1 MVHVGQ
7 SIEVRVIYPIWG
19 NEHIQ
24 QVRVKPFCDNFFSH
38 WLIMINTI
46 CAEFG
51 SPNIERD
58 PELEIKTQANEW
70 L

>member
-1 MVHVGQ
+1 
-7 SIEVRVIYPIWG
+7 
-19 NEHIQ
+19 
-24 QVRVKPFCDNFFSH
+24 
-38 WLIMINTI
+38 MINTI
-46 CAEFG
+46 CVEFG